1 MAKIFAYQLIYKYMP
16 NIVTIEFIAEA
27 ILTNQKLLE
36 DILARVKRIED
47 NVEES
52 SLLNKEIDD
61 LFGEKTEPETE
72 DDDTRVERIREN
84 TFRY

>member
-1 MAKIFAYQLIYKYMP
+1 MMFVYKLIYNNMP
-16 NIVTIEFIAEA
+16 NIVTMEFIAEA
-27 ILTNQKLLE
+27 ILINQKLLE

-61 LFGEKTEPETE
+61 LFNEKTEPGNE

>member
-1 MAKIFAYQLIYKYMP
+1 MAMMFAYKLIYNNMP
-16 NIVTIEFIAEA
+16 NIVTMEFIAEA
-27 ILTNQKLLE
+27 ILINQKLLE

-61 LFGEKTEPETE
+61 LFNEKTEPGNE

>member
-1 MAKIFAYQLIYKYMP
+1 MAMMFVYKLIYNNMP
-16 NIVTIEFIAEA
+16 NIVTMEFIAEA
-27 ILTNQKLLE
+27 ILINQKLLE

-61 LFGEKTEPETE
+61 LFNEKTEPGNE

>member
-1 MAKIFAYQLIYKYMP
+1 MMFAYKLIYNNMP
-16 NIVTIEFIAEA
+16 NIVTMEFIAEA

-61 LFGEKTEPETE
+61 LFNEKTEPGNE

>member
-1 MAKIFAYQLIYKYMP
+1 MP

-61 LFGEKTEPETE
+61 LFSEKTEPENE